1 MKSNLRCN
9 TITRPNHHPPSS
21 TYQLF
26 LSFAHQEVDPRYKTQ
41 FHDRFKG
48 TIRVFSEHG
57 VFINGYTVSETFITH
72 NWFFVQLGKTY
83 PWSPFKVDATY
94 VLDENNIAHILSY
107 EIWLDVDKM
116 VRSIQT
122 HGMFEGE
129 LELICALRHVFSR
142 QSILNHPIPEQC
154 VTLSSPPP
162 SSSLFTGWNN
172 QYPLMP
178 HQLNSYNWMLNTE
191 RNIVQNRASVRMTPY
206 DLPILQSNYYFNC
219 IYNIIT
225 NHPPQDVLGVNIQGG
240 CLADVTGSGKTAAV
254 LRLIMATR
262 KNNAH
267 HMYGTGIWK
276 HMYIKSQATMV
287 IVPSNLAQQWV
298 HEIQKFILKTPPW
311 RIVTIINMSQMKKVK
326 YEDLVQADI
335 VITTFNFISSSRY
348 RQTVQHIVRAIVQ
361 QDYKINIQHQQ
372 TLDHDWSYH
381 ALAWKSIRNRLSRG
395 RPPTTPEND
404 LIIPLESI
412 YWRRVVVDEIH
423 VGFSRTKWY
432 NVIQNME
439 GGFKW
444 GLTGTPMIQNTCLLE
459 RYIQYFTRPSFSTCP
474 PGFTTQFVDSCFHR
488 FSRVHFG
495 PIQHHVI
502 WVELSPYEHQMLH
515 CYQNE
520 MSTEETIRMCSYFN
534 VPKHIRHMDRKIKI
548 RSIKNI
554 ITQTKRTKRAKI
566 RDLDRKINHLNRII
580 GELKERI
587 ETTPETERKRQG
599 WVRRLKRSIQRCT
612 MYEKTR
618 TQLHKSISF
627 FESQIH
633 SYITNAHPS
642 ASASVQI
649 THDSDEKKDASTGGM
664 CCPIC
669 FGTENR
675 LITPCGHMFCRP
687 CILRCLN
694 ETRACP
700 VCKVHIRPKHIH
712 EIAQDPSNQIDHHQQ
727 YYGSKITRMI
737 QLLRHIVTSLH
748 ERVVVCVQWS
758 SLMKSVHDILVKQK
772 FRVGMI
778 WGNTCRQNATV
789 RRFKQGELDITLIS
803 AENTITG
810 LDLVESNHI
819 IFCHALLGEE
829 YEVKAIEEQFI
840 ARVHRTGQNKEVHVY
855 WMITRNTIE
864 EQTFNKK
871 TDGS

>member
-1 MKSNLRCN
+1 MKSR
-9 TITRPNHHPPSS
+9 

-26 LSFAHQEVDPRYKTQ
+26 LSFAHREVDPQYKTQ

-57 VFINGYTVSETFITH
+57 IFINGYTVSETFITH
-72 NWFFVQLGKTY
+72 NWFFVQLGRTY

-107 EIWLDVDKM
+107 EIWLDVEKM
-116 VRSIQT
+116 TRSIQT

-142 QSILNHPIPEQC
+142 QSILNHPIPEQQC
-154 VTLSSPPP
+154 TTTT
-162 SSSLFTGWNN
+162 SSSALTGWNDN
-172 QYPLMP
+172 YPLMP
-178 HQLNSYNWMLNTE
+178 HQLNSYHWMMEMEQDIISGRAL
-191 RNIVQNRASVRMTPY
+191 VQMTPY
-206 DLPILQSNYYFNC
+206 DLPILNSNYYFNC

-225 NHPPQDVLGVNIQGG
+225 NHPPQDVLNVKIQGG
-240 CLADVTGSGKTAAV
+240 CLADVTGSGKTAAM
-254 LRLIMATR
+254 LRLIMVTR
-262 KNNAH
+262 NKTSH

-276 HMYIKSQATMV
+276 HMYIRSRATLV

-298 HEIQKFILKTPPW
+298 HEIQKFILGTPSW
-311 RIVTIINMSQMKKVK
+311 RVVTIINMGQFKKVT
-326 YEDLVQADI
+326 YEDLTQADI
-335 VITTFNFISSSRY
+335 VITTFNFISSMQY
-348 RQTVQHIVRAIVQ
+348 RQIVQ
-361 QDYKINIQHQQ
+361 KFIRHIIQNDYKINIQHQQ
-372 TLDHDWSYH
+372 TLEHDWNYN
-381 ALAWKSIRNRLSRG
+381 ALTWKSMQNRLRRR
-395 RPPTTPEND
+395 RPQYEEKKEGDFTT
-404 LIIPLESI
+404 IIPLESL
-412 YWRRVVVDEIH
+412 YWKRVVVDEIH

-432 NVIQNME
+432 NMIQNIE

-444 GLTGTPMIQNTCLLE
+444 GLTGTPMIQNTGLLE
-459 RYIQYFTRPSFSTCP
+459 RYIHYFTRPSFSAWA

-488 FSRVHFG
+488 FSQVSFG

-502 WVELSPYEHQMLH
+502 WVELTPYEHQMLQ
-515 CYQNE
+515 CYQGE
-520 MSTEETIRMCSYFN
+520 ISTEETIRMCSYFN
-534 VPKHIRHMDRKIKI
+534 VPKHIQHMDRKIKI
-548 RSIKNI
+548 RSIKSI
-554 ITQTKRTKRAKI
+554 IKQTKHTKQTKI
-566 RDLDRKINHLNRII
+566 RELDRKITHLNRII

-587 ETTPETERKRQG
+587 QQSTPETKQKCQG
-599 WVRRLKRSIQRCT
+599 WERRLKRSIQRCT
-612 MYEKTR
+612 AYEKSR

-633 SYITNAHPS
+633 SYMTNN
-642 ASASVQI
+642 
-649 THDSDEKKDASTGGM
+649 SDQKEDTKKQNPM

-669 FGTENR
+669 FGTENHI
-675 LITPCGHMFCRP
+675 ITPCGHIFCRP
-687 CILRCLN
+687 CILRCLHEN
-694 ETRACP
+694 MACP

-712 EIAQDPSNQIDHHQQ
+712 EIARGNSNKIHHQQQ

-737 QLLRHIVTSLH
+737 QLLNHIISSLH

-758 SLMKSVHDILVKQK
+758 ALMKPIHDILVKQK

-803 AENTITG
+803 ADNTITG
-810 LDLVESNHI
+810 LDLVESNHV

-840 ARVHRTGQNKEVHVY
+840 ARVHRTGQHKEVHVY
-855 WMITRNTIE
+855 WMITRNTME

-871 TDGS
+871 PNPAYPHHRVLQQHLEG